1 MEVNIAICDD
11 EKEYVKEIIDYL
23 EKCSWKRNNKFIYHV
38 FHSGEELLNSKKVF
52 DLIILDIKM
61 GNISGVNVKDIFYNR
76 NNQSRIIFLT
86 NYDEYM
92 EDSFGRNVYG
102 YINKSKIDK
111 LEIPLTKIYKE
122 LLENRTVVINNN
134 VINLYKV
141 YYVRAD
147 GPYINIHYENDYDIY
162 RMTLSDFATRIS
174 NPNFIR
180 THKSYLVNM
189 RYIKNIDQRI
199 IILDNDV
206 NVSISHGKRSDVMKT
221 YHHYLMENISYD

>member
-1 MEVNIAICDD
+1 
-11 EKEYVKEIIDYL
+11 
-23 EKCSWKRNNKFIYHV
+23 
-38 FHSGEELLNSKKVF
+38 
-52 DLIILDIKM
+52 
-61 GNISGVNVKDIFYNR
+61 
-76 NNQSRIIFLT
+76 
-86 NYDEYM
+86 M

-199 IILDNDV
+199 ITLDNDV

-221 YHHYLMENISYD
+221 YHYYLMENISYD

>member
-38 FHSGEELLNSKKVF
+38 FYSGEELLNSKKVF

-162 RMTLSDFATRIS
+162 RMTLSNFATRIS

-199 IILDNDV
+199 ITLDNDV
-206 NVSISHGKRSDVMKT
+206 NVSISHGKRSDVIKT